1 MERTRGSAR
10 SLWPARALSPTPAR
24 PMCGGAD
31 RNGPPWDAG
40 ARATSRARR
49 VLAKGVLRH
58 RPRPRSHLSRKAV
71 GAVDSRGGRAL
82 RAVWMNH
89 GARFIGAIRLS
100 VSGSG
105 PRPGN
110 AEVWSMFHV
119 EHTPGILPPASRF
132 PLGSRTLVPVPD
144 PVLMAP
150 TANEFAGRR
159 AGRCARPALAPC
171 PLEGWVRVVC
181 VRVSRRA
188 PVGRVATI
196 DLSVPGG
203 ELGAAGAAR
212 AEAVPSP
219 TPAWVP
225 LGSGDWAR
233 GGYGTHPGSGDRL
246 SCRPRS
252 GPIAS
257 GALAT
262 GRRWSETCGGSAP
275 RRETTMPRSAMAPS
289 PRGRGSAPGTGRGF
303 TWRPRLPRR
312 SWADVSGSSRAAPR
326 VPSPLGSR
334 SPSGLPL
341 ERRVVTGS
349 GAGGSPTSAW
359 WRARCWVR
367 PIFRQTP

>member
-1 MERTRGSAR
+1 VLSKGAGNSTARPLSSGCAREPTRHPSRLEGEAERGHWPNGSNNNSCGTDSIPKLAPHLLARDRRGSTLSRLGSILGRGLAARGRPRASRLRMATVTWGGVTTAGRSPPLTSSGPVMRATRRPVTARVLTHGQTHELPMPWMRPMPWMERTRGSAR

-219 TPAWVP
+219 TPP
-225 LGSGDWAR
+225 
-233 GGYGTHPGSGDRL
+233 
-246 SCRPRS
+246 
-252 GPIAS
+252 
-257 GALAT
+257 
-262 GRRWSETCGGSAP
+262 
-275 RRETTMPRSAMAPS
+275 
-289 PRGRGSAPGTGRGF
+289 
-303 TWRPRLPRR
+303 
-312 SWADVSGSSRAAPR
+312 
-326 VPSPLGSR
+326 
-334 SPSGLPL
+334 
-341 ERRVVTGS
+341 
-349 GAGGSPTSAW
+349 
-359 WRARCWVR
+359 
-367 PIFRQTP
+367 